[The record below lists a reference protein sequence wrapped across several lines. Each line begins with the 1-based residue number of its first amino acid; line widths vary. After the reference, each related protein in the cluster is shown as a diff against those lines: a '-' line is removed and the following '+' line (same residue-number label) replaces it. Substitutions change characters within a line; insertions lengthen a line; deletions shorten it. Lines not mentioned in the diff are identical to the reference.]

1 MTRTTMALDPE
12 VLAALKR
19 RAADQGRSVQDL
31 VNELLRQGLRSREA
45 APAYRLRLGG
55 WKAKLQ
61 PGVDLE
67 DREKLFD
74 VMNGR

>member
-1 MTRTTMALDPE
+1 MALAPE
-12 VLAALKR
+12 ILAALKR

-31 VNELLRQGLRSREA
+31 VNEFLRQGLRSRGTH
-45 APAYRLRLGG
+45 PAYRLRLGG

-74 VMNGR
+74 LLGGR